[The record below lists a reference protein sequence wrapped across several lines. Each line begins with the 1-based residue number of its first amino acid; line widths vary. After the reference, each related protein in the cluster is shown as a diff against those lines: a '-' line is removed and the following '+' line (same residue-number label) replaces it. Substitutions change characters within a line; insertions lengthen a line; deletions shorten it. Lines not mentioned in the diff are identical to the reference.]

1 MHQYLITFTIEINL
15 LFMYDSKTSLDTK
28 RDLFQLHNDCHYV
41 VETETHDI
49 SVQALHN

>member
-15 LFMYDSKTSLDTK
+15 LFMYDSKTSLDSK
-28 RDLFQLHNDCHYV
+28 LDLFQLHNDCHYV
-41 VETETHDI
+41 VEIGTHGV